1 MIEAAHRAER
11 AELRAQRELA
21 DVPRWIWD
29 GESLP
34 VPIEAIA
41 DNHYGIRIEA
51 QDSLERFATRR
62 HLYVSGV
69 LLRTR
74 GLMLVDALEAA
85 RAPGRRRFTIAHEL
99 GHLVLHDGSGPRFG
113 KPEPDTSTVVER
125 RAQHHLYPAALA
137 YPPLELEAN
146 AFAAGMLM
154 PAPLLRASG
163 IRCPVRLAEACGVSV
178 AAAEKRLEYLHWR
191 DCCARGPSAHTADNR
206 PSTRVAV

>member
-1 MIEAAHRAER
+1 MIEAARRAER

-21 DVPRWIWD
+21 GVPEWVWD

-41 DNHYGIRIEA
+41 EDHYGLRIEPR
-51 QDSLERFATRR
+51 DSLERFATR
-62 HLYVSGV
+62 HHVHVSGV

-74 GLMLVDALEAA
+74 ALILVDALEAA

-99 GHLVLHDGSGPRFG
+99 GHLVLHDRPGPRFG
-113 KPEPDTSTVVER
+113 RPEPDTSAVAT
-125 RAQHHLYPAALA
+125 RAALHRAYPAAFA

-154 PAPLLRASG
+154 PLSQLRARGIGAPADWRRCVACRSPPRRSG
-163 IRCPVRLAEACGVSV
+163 TSMSSGVR
-178 AAAEKRLEYLHWR
+178 
-191 DCCARGPSAHTADNR
+191 TAGASEGR
-206 PSTRVAV
+206 A

>member
-1 MIEAAHRAER
+1 MIEAARRAER

-41 DNHYGIRIEA
+41 EDHYGIRIEA
-51 QDSLERFATRR
+51 HDSLERFATRHHR
-62 HLYVSGV
+62 YVSGV
-69 LLRTR
+69 LLRAR

-85 RAPGRRRFTIAHEL
+85 RAPGRRRFTIAREL

-113 KPEPDTSTVVER
+113 KPVPDTSTVVER
-125 RAQHHLYPAALA
+125 RAQHHLYPAVA
-137 YPPLELEAN
+137 YPPLEMEAN

-154 PAPLLRASG
+154 PASLLDASG
-163 IRCPVRLAEACGVSV
+163 IRCPVLLAEACGVSL
-178 AAAEKRLEYLHWR
+178 AAAERRLEYLHWR
-191 DCCARGPSAHTADNR
+191 DCCARGASARTADNR
-206 PSTRVAV
+206 PSTWVAV